1 MKNGPDR
8 RVSTATKRWRR
19 LASHL
24 LAAAGIACL
33 LLAVLSCSP
42 PELRLPTI
50 TPNATIPPAPT
61 ATPALVVVVTPS
73 PAPQATP
80 TPAPTDTPTP
90 VPTDTPTPPTDTS
103 ALLSDAPALPTATPA
118 VDPVLIAEVT
128 ARALNM
134 RAGPGMGYSRT
145 GVVQQG
151 YRMTVVGRNA
161 EGTWLRVCCV
171 DGEEGWLSA
180 IYVDLS
186 QEVGGV
192 VISVDAPGPPATST
206 LRIVIPGLVIEAP
219 VVEVGWQEVEVEG
232 RRQMEWEVASFAA
245 GHHSDSA
252 LPGQAG
258 NVVISG
264 HHNIDGRVFKNISL
278 AWNDGDA
285 ELQDDGV
292 TMRSNALDGQSVYI
306 YDSAGEVFEYVVEGM
321 YKMPDRHV
329 SEAQRQ
335 RNARFIAP
343 TTEPILTLIT
353 CWPYNSNTHRIVVV
367 ARMVQ

>member
-1 MKNGPDR
+1 MKKSLNR
-8 RVSTATKRWRR
+8 RVSTAAKRCRR
-19 LASHL
+19 LACHL

-33 LLAVLSCSP
+33 LLAAPGCSP

-50 TPNATIPPAPT
+50 TPNATIPPVPT

-73 PAPQATP
+73 PEPQA
-80 TPAPTDTPTP
+80 TPTP
-90 VPTDTPTPPTDTS
+90 VPTDTPTPPTDAPTPPT
-103 ALLSDAPALPTATPA
+103 DTPALPTATPA

-128 ARALNM
+128 ARALNV

-161 EGTWLRVCCV
+161 EGTWLQVCCV
-171 DGEEGWLSA
+171 DAEEGWLSA

-192 VISVDAPGPPATST
+192 VTSVDAPGPPATST
-206 LRIVIPGLVIEAP
+206 MRIVIPDLVIEAP
-219 VVEVGWQEVEVEG
+219 VVEVGWQEVEVQG
-232 RRQMEWEVASFAA
+232 RRQMKWDVASFAA

-306 YDSAGEVFEYVVEGM
+306 YDSAGEVFEYVVDGM

-367 ARMVQ
+367 ARMAQ

>member
-1 MKNGPDR
+1 MKKGLDR
-8 RVSTATKRWRR
+8 RVSRAAKSWRR
-19 LASHL
+19 FASHL

-33 LLAVLSCSP
+33 LLAALGCSP
-42 PELRLPTI
+42 PQLQLPTI
-50 TPNATIPPAPT
+50 TPNATVPPAPT

-73 PAPQATP
+73 PEPQATP
-80 TPAPTDTPTP
+80 TPM
-90 VPTDTPTPPTDTS
+90 PTDTPTPPTD
-103 ALLSDAPALPTATPA
+103 APALPTATPT
-118 VDPVLIAEVT
+118 VDPVLIIAEVT

-134 RAGPGMGYSRT
+134 RAGPGMGYSRI

-161 EGTWLRVCCV
+161 EGTWLQVCCV
-171 DGEEGWLSA
+171 DGEEGWLST

-186 QEVGGV
+186 QQVDGV
-192 VISVDAPGPPATST
+192 DTSVDAPGPPATSPM
-206 LRIVIPGLVIEAP
+206 RIVIPDLAIDAS
-219 VVEVGWQEVEVEG
+219 VVEVGWQEVEVQG

-264 HHNIDGRVFKNISL
+264 HHNIDGKVFKNISL
-278 AWNDGDA
+278 AWNDGDS
-285 ELQDDGV
+285 ELQGDGV
-292 TMRSNALDGQSVYI
+292 TMRSNALDGQSVYL
-306 YDSAGEVFEYVVEGM
+306 YDSAGKVFEYIVEGM

-343 TTEPILTLIT
+343 ATEPILTLIT
-353 CWPYNSNTHRIVVV
+353 CWPYSGNTHRIVVV
-367 ARMVQ
+367 ARMAQ

>member
-1 MKNGPDR
+1 MKKSLNR
-8 RVSTATKRWRR
+8 RVSTAAKRCRR
-19 LASHL
+19 LACHL

-33 LLAVLSCSP
+33 LLAAPGCSP

-50 TPNATIPPAPT
+50 TPNATIPPVPT

-73 PAPQATP
+73 PEPQA
-80 TPAPTDTPTP
+80 TPTP
-90 VPTDTPTPPTDTS
+90 VPTDTPAPPT
-103 ALLSDAPALPTATPA
+103 DAPALPTATPA
-118 VDPVLIAEVT
+118 MDPVIIAEVT

-161 EGTWLRVCCV
+161 EGTWLQVCCV
-171 DGEEGWLSA
+171 DAEEGWLSA

-192 VISVDAPGPPATST
+192 VTSVDAPGPPATST
-206 LRIVIPGLVIEAP
+206 MRIVIPDLVIEAP
-219 VVEVGWQEVEVEG
+219 VVEVGWQEVEVQG
-232 RRQMEWEVASFAA
+232 RRQMKWDVASFAA

-306 YDSAGEVFEYVVEGM
+306 YDSAGEVFEYVVDGM

-367 ARMVQ
+367 ARMAQ